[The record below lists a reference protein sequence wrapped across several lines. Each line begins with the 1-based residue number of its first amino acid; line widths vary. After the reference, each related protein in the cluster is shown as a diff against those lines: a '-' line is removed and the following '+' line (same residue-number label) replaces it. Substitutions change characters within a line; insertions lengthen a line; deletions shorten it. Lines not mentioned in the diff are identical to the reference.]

1 MEATDQLAW
10 SVAFQLA
17 SSDRINLSP
26 HIIVLMRWFILYFV
40 FILLPEL
47 ALAAKPQ
54 RVVSLNLCA
63 DQLLLQL
70 SEPESIVS
78 LTNLSVDPELSYLAK
93 EAAEY
98 PVNSGSAEEILKM
111 NPDLVLAGS
120 FTARP
125 AVSYLKKKEFRV
137 VELSIPESM
146 KAMREQYLK
155 VADLLGEREKAERQL
170 REMDRRIAQA
180 KSSGDENL
188 VAAVY
193 YANGFT
199 AGKKSI
205 TTEVLNHAGFEN
217 LSEKS
222 GVDSFGFYPLEKL
235 IEAEPDLLIL
245 GSYNKDRHSLAQ
257 KLLDHPALKRFWG
270 ESDRGQA
277 RVIIP
282 DALWIC
288 ATPVIAE
295 AVEILAQKRKEIV
308 SRR

>member
-1 MEATDQLAW
+1 
-10 SVAFQLA
+10 
-17 SSDRINLSP
+17 
-26 HIIVLMRWFILYFV
+26 MRRFILCFI
-40 FILLPEL
+40 FILLPGL
-47 ALAAKPQ
+47 ALAAKKPQ
-54 RVVSLNLCA
+54 RIVSLNLCA

-70 SEPESIVS
+70 AEPDAIAS
-78 LTNLSVDPELSYLAK
+78 LTNLSVDPELSYLAEK
-93 EAAEY
+93 AATY
-98 PVNSGSAEEILKM
+98 PVNYGNAEEILQLD
-111 NPDLVLAGS
+111 PDLILAGS

-125 AVSYLKKKEFRV
+125 AVSYLKKKGYQV
-137 VELSIPESM
+137 VELSIPENM

-155 VADLLGEREKAERQL
+155 VADLLGEREKAEQQL
-170 REMDRRIAQA
+170 KEMDRRIAQA
-180 KSSGDENL
+180 NSSADENL

-199 AGKKSI
+199 AGKESI
-205 TTEVLNHAGFEN
+205 ISEILNSAGFDN
-217 LSEKS
+217 LSARS
-222 GVDSFGFYPLEKL
+222 GVDTFGFYPLEKL

-270 ESDRGQA
+270 ERGRGQM

-308 SRR
+308 NNR